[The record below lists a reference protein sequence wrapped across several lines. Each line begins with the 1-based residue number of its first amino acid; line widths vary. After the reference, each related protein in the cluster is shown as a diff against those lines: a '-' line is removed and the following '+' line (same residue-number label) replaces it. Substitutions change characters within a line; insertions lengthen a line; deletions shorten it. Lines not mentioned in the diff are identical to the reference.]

1 MIVRTSMAT
10 VVLLIVG
17 SVVAQDTPAMRPLGA
32 TVFKNDFT
40 PKTTRYDLYVTD
52 TIVNYTGKDR
62 KAFAVNGQIPMPTLE
77 FVEGDTA
84 LIYVHNRMAKEETSL
99 HWHGLILPNEFDGV
113 PYLTTAPIGAGETQ
127 VYKFPLLQHGTYW
140 YHSHTELQEQNGMYG
155 ALIIHER
162 PGSSP
167 GQARLPEYT
176 VVLSEWTDMKPG
188 EVHRRLHNAND
199 WFAIQKNQLRP
210 GTTQSY
216 WDAIKEGKV
225 GTKLGNEWKRMN
237 AMDVSDVYY
246 DAFFANGKPVV
257 EAPQFKAGDR
267 VRLRIING
275 SASTYF
281 WLTYAGGK
289 MTVIASDGADV
300 EPVDVD
306 RFIMGIAETYDVI
319 VTIPA
324 DSTAFEFL
332 ATSEDRT
339 RSASVWLGTGIKQL
353 AMPLGALKYF
363 AGMKM
368 MNGMM
373 KMDGNLDDMGM
384 HMSLQQMDMNVVM
397 YPEITGEK
405 RKKDKKKEKMELK
418 GKEGMKEMEGNNEGH
433 EGHGKMKHDMGGMGM
448 SDMYK
453 SNELSDIVTL
463 NYAMLRSPTSTAL
476 PPGPVHEMRFEL
488 TGNMNRYLWAI
499 DNKTISET
507 DKIMI
512 HKGENVRIIMYNNS
526 MMRHPMHLH
535 GHFFRVLNGQGDHA
549 PLKNV
554 LDIMPMETDTIEFL
568 GTEEGDWFFHCH
580 ILYHMMS
587 GMGRVFSY
595 ADAPVDPALPLP
607 KNSWRTF
614 LKDDKSWH
622 FMFQNDIATNGND
635 GEAMLQNKRWNLQAE
650 WRLGYTEM
658 HGQEVET
665 HFGRYFG
672 KMQWL
677 FVNAGIDWRTRTE
690 EHGMPEDNLFQQR
703 NTKDSRAVAHVGF
716 QYTLPMLLV
725 ADLRVDTDARFRL
738 QLMRED
744 IPLSPRLRL
753 DMMGNSDLEY
763 MGRLRYITTKWLAI
777 STHYDSDMGLGVGLT
792 VSY

>member
-1 MIVRTSMAT
+1 MLRAIISGSMLA
-10 VVLLIVG
+10 IASIAVG
-17 SVVAQDTPAMRPLGA
+17 QHDHAAMRPLG
-32 TVFKNDFT
+32 TSVPQGDFT
-40 PKTTRYDLYVTD
+40 PKTTRYDLYVND

-62 KAFAVNGQIPMPTLE
+62 KAFAVNGQNPMPTLE

-84 LIYVHNRMAKEETSL
+84 LIYVHNRMAKDETSL

-113 PYLTTAPIGAGETQ
+113 PYLTTAPIKAGETQ
-127 VYKFPLLQHGTYW
+127 VYKFPLVQHGTYW
-140 YHSHTELQEQNGMYG
+140 YHSHTQLQEQNGMYG

-162 PGSSP
+162 NADPI
-167 GQARLPEYT
+167 PEYT
-176 VVLSEWTDMKPG
+176 LVLSEWTDMKPF

-246 DAFFANGKPVV
+246 DAFFANGKPIV

-267 VRLRIING
+267 VRMRIVNG

-300 EPVDVD
+300 EPVEVD

-339 RSASVWLGTGIKQL
+339 RSASVWLGKGIKQL
-353 AMPLGALKYF
+353 ATPLQPLKYF

-373 KMDGNLDDMGM
+373 KMNGDLDDMGM
-384 HMSLQQMDMNVVM
+384 NMSLQQMDMNVVM
-397 YPEITGEK
+397 YPEITGA
-405 RKKDKKKEKMELK
+405 KKDRLAKPRDD
-418 GKEGMKEMEGNNEGH
+418 GHSGMD
-433 EGHGKMKHDMGGMGM
+433 HGDAGG
-448 SDMYK
+448 MYK
-453 SNELSDIVTL
+453 SNALSDIVTL

-476 PPGPVHEMRFEL
+476 PPGPVTELRFEL

-512 HKGENVRIIMYNNS
+512 RKGENVRIIIYNNS

-595 ADAPVDPALPLP
+595 EDAPANPALPLP

-635 GEAMLQNKRWNLQAE
+635 GEMMLQNKRWNLQAE
-650 WRLGYTEM
+650 WRLGYMEE

-665 HFGRYFG
+665 HFGRYLG

-677 FVNAGIDWRTRTE
+677 FPYVGIDWRTRTE
-690 EHGMPEDNLFQQR
+690 EHGMAEDNLFQQT
-703 NTKDSRAVAHVGF
+703 NTKDSRSAVCFGV

-725 ADLRVDTDARFRL
+725 ADLRIDTDERFRL

-763 MGRLRYITTKWLAI
+763 MGRLRYITTKWLAV
-777 STHYDSDMGLGVGLT
+777 STHYDSDMGLGVGVT